1 MQDNERDEILIE
13 LRTDMCWVKKML
25 SNHLHTHKSLAI
37 AMVGII
43 GTLVVG
49 IVIALLV

>member
-1 MQDNERDEILIE
+1 MEDKERDEILIE
-13 LRTDMCWVKKML
+13 LRTDMCWVKKTL
-25 SNHLHTHKSLAI
+25 SNHLNTHKNLAI

-49 IVIALLV
+49 IIIALLI